1 MLVSGGR
8 DEGLK
13 RLNNIKNLGNY
24 NQNRN
29 NPNFETSLLSA
40 YIKFGCLSIREV
52 YWKIKNSYGTNNQL
66 LDQLFWR
73 EFYFYIVYYY
83 PQVLNGK
90 ILIINMIKL
99 NGQIVK

>member
-8 DEGLK
+8 VEGL
-13 RLNNIKNLGNY
+13 RLNNIKNLSNY
-24 NQNRN
+24 NEICN
-29 NPNFETSLLSA
+29 NPNFETSLLSS

-52 YWKIKNSYGTNNQL
+52 YWKIKDSYGINNQL

-83 PQVLNGK
+83 PK
-90 ILIINMIKL
+90 Y
-99 NGQIVK
+99 